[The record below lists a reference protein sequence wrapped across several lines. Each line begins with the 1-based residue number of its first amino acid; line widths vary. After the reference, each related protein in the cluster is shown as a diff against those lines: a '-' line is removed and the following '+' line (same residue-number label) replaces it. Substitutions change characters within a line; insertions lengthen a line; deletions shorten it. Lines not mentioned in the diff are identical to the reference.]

1 MKTTAHLIVIEHVVP
16 AGAAFDFGKWT
27 DLQMLVSVGGLE
39 RFETQYRALLSAAG
53 FDLQQVDATASPLSL
68 LVAKPE

>member
-1 MKTTAHLIVIEHVVP
+1 
-16 AGAAFDFGKWT
+16 
-27 DLQMLVSVGGLE
+27 VGGLE
-39 RFETQYRALLSAAG
+39 RSETQYRALLSAAG